1 MHFVSSIIFLK
12 QFFLS
17 GETET
22 IFKFNDTSI
31 LSMKEV
37 NITYDDALVVNF
49 YDETTTKIT
58 AFKWFNNRIY
68 IEDCKDLP
76 ITTSSRL
83 YVLPSYRYSRGENR
97 TWITVNISFYKSHNR
112 FLVLVDNTAV
122 LTVDDAKNCSSVLD
136 RKVNFVGVLNPFEI
150 ESGSCGE

>member
-1 MHFVSSIIFLK
+1 
-12 QFFLS
+12 
-17 GETET
+17 
-22 IFKFNDTSI
+22 
-31 LSMKEV
+31 MKEV
-37 NITYDDALVVNF
+37 NITYDNALVINF

-97 TWITVNISFYKSHNR
+97 TWITANISFYKSHNR
-112 FLVLVDNTAV
+112 FLVLVNNTAV
-122 LTVDDAKNCSSVLD
+122 LIVDDAKSCGSVLD

-150 ESGSCGE
+150 ESGLCEKYGTSANLTKNDKLF